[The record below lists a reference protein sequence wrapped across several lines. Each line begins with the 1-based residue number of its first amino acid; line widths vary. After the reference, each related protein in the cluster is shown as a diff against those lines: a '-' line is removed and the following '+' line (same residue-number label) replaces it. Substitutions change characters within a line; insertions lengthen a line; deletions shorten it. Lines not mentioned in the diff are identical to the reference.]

1 MSSKLDIKLDFD
13 RNLLLDV
20 GIFDKENNGFLSV
33 DLADVVTPVTIGGK
47 RLVLTTRE
55 LLREGEWEDR
65 IPFHPLSEQI
75 SQGPSPILNAFK
87 TYIIERVKETFKV
100 VIDSLGELATD
111 VKRQKNLSA
120 KASKYLGTFNGL
132 EFDATTLKTLR
143 SVLKATSNVPEKRFL
158 SIFLQNGGA
167 NGALRTCQVS
177 FPFMEGDDKDDPL
190 TFFGVKIP
198 RKTKD
203 KALILALLDYVLGN
217 EEERN
222 TLYTKGAKDGDAPY
236 LHSLLMSFQ
245 ALAQRI
251 NGLIDIHGPAC
262 QNLKPLKFDLVWAE
276 HLPEFDKFVRTYGV
290 SVPALPG
297 NVGVDDSDIEQPE
310 EEEKGN
316 AYSSDDEDVGIPPK
330 KEDKVDVPWDEEDD
344 DRPRRSDRERDSERR
359 RDRDDD
365 RDSDRR
371 PSGRSMS
378 DLFRGRNKG
387 RDRDD
392 RDDDRRSR
400 RERDRDDDRRD
411 RDRSSR
417 FGGRSRRN
425 DW

>member
-1 MSSKLDIKLDFD
+1 MSSKLETKLDFD

-55 LLREGEWEDR
+55 LLREGDWEDR

-87 TYIIERVKETFKV
+87 TYVIERVKETFKTL
-100 VIDSLGELATD
+100 IDSLGELAID

-120 KASKYLGTFNGL
+120 KAAKYLGSFNGL

-143 SVLKATSNVPEKRFL
+143 AVLKATSNVPEKRFL

-190 TFFGVKIP
+190 TYFGVKMP

-203 KALILALLDYVLGN
+203 KALIVALLEYVLGT

-222 TLYTKGAKDGDAPY
+222 TLYTKGAKSGDAPY

-245 ALAQRI
+245 ALAERI
-251 NGLIDIHGPAC
+251 NGLIDIHGVAC

-276 HLPEFDKFVRTYGV
+276 HMADFDKFVRTYGV

-297 NVGVDDSDIEQPE
+297 NVGVDDKEIEAAE
-310 EEEKGN
+310 EEERSN
-316 AYSSDDEDVGIPPK
+316 AYSSDDEDVGIAPK
-330 KEDKVDVPWDEEDD
+330 EKEKVDVPWEDEEDD
-344 DRPRRSDRERDSERR
+344 RSSR
-359 RDRDDD
+359 RDRDRDD
-365 RDSDRR
+365 RRDDRR
-371 PSGRSMS
+371 DNDRPRNDGRSMR

-387 RDRDD
+387 SSRDD

-400 RERDRDDDRRD
+400 RDRDRDDDRRD
-411 RDRSSR
+411 RDRGSR
-417 FGGRSRRN
+417 FGSGRRRN